1 MMSIVKFIF
10 LSLVSVPFAGKATL
24 LSIDIHNPTVHRE
37 AVFRAN
43 GNARSVKMSS
53 YTYLPYK

>member
-1 MMSIVKFIF
+1 MMVLILQNETKNYVNSTDPST
-10 LSLVSVPFAGKATL
+10 SLE
-24 LSIDIHNPTVHRE
+24 INPTVHRE

-53 YTYLPYK
+53 CTYLPYE